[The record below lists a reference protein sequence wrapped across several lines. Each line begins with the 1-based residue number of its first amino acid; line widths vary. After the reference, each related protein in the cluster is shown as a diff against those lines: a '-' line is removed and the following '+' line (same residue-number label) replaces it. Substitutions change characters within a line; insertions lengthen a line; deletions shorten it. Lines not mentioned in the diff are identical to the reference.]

1 MGEKKKSIFFFF
13 HGGGDDIGQTFIMNW
28 QTDGVQVKQ
37 IMSWK
42 SEMI

>member
-13 HGGGDDIGQTFIMNW
+13 MGGGDDIGQTFIMNW

-37 IMSWK
+37 NMSWK

>member
-1 MGEKKKSIFFFF
+1 MGEKKNSNFFFF
-13 HGGGDDIGQTFIMNW
+13 MGGGDDIGQTFIMNW

-37 IMSWK
+37 NMSWK